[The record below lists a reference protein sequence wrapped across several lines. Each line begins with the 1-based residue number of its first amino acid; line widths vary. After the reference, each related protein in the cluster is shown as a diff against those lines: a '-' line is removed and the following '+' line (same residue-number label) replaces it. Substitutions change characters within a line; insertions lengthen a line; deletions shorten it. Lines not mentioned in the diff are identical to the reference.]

1 MEIELKIATENDA
14 QLWDRIVDSSPQGT
28 LFHTW
33 KWLKI
38 AENHTN
44 TRLYPILGLKGTV
57 VIGILPIFYTKKYG
71 ISSAFS
77 PPPSTAIPY
86 MGPVIENY
94 ENYKQSKKESMDK
107 HFQRSV
113 DSYLSS
119 ELNCGFI
126 SLSLTVNHD
135 PRPYKWAG
143 YQLDPIFDYH
153 IDIGQD
159 ITSIWQ
165 NMDANLKGH
174 IKRTERNG
182 ISIEDGSKNDL
193 IDIYHSLERR
203 YREQK
208 RSVTV
213 SEAYLSALYDTFSP
227 ANLKVFVAKQ
237 NGNTVGGIVA
247 LLYKDRVLY
256 WIGGAK
262 PPSANFSPND
272 LAQWE
277 AIKFANSC
285 GYKIY
290 EEIGAGTE
298 RLSEFKAKYN
308 PKLNHRYTVR
318 KYSSFFYV
326 CAEKGYSHV
335 IKGIIGKLV

>member
-1 MEIELKIATENDA
+1 MEIELKIADEKDA
-14 QLWDRIVDSSPQGT
+14 QLWDRIVDSSSQGT

-38 AENHTN
+38 AEKYTG
-44 TRLYPILGLKGTV
+44 TRLYPILGFKGTV
-57 VIGILPIFYTKKYG
+57 VIGILPIFYMKKFG

-86 MGPVIENY
+86 LGPVIENY
-94 ENYKQSKKESMDK
+94 DNYKQSKKESMDK
-107 HFQRSV
+107 NFQRNADHFISTQ
-113 DSYLSS
+113 LH
-119 ELNCGFI
+119 CGFTF
-126 SLSLTVNHD
+126 LSLTANHD
-135 PRPYKWAG
+135 PRPYKWAN

-153 IDIGQD
+153 IDITRD
-159 ITSIWQ
+159 IESIWQ

-174 IKRTERNG
+174 IKRTEKNG
-182 ISIEDGSKNDL
+182 IYIENGSKNDL
-193 IDIYHSLERR
+193 IDIYNSLVRR

-213 SEAYLSALYDTFSP
+213 SKDYLTELYDTFSP
-227 ANLKVFVAKQ
+227 INLQVFVAKQ
-237 NGNTVGGIVA
+237 NGDTVGGIIT
-247 LLYKDRVLY
+247 LSYKDRVLY

-262 PPSANFSPND
+262 PASVNFSPND

-277 AIKFANSC
+277 AIKFGHSR

-298 RLSEFKAKYN
+298 RLAEFKAKYN
-308 PKLNHRYTVR
+308 PKLVHRYSVK
-318 KYSSFFYV
+318 KYSSFIYQ

-335 IKGIIGKLV
+335 IKRIIGKLV

>member
-1 MEIELKIATENDA
+1 MEIELKTATEKDA

-38 AENHTN
+38 AERHTG

-57 VIGILPIFYTKKYG
+57 VIGILPVFFMKKYG
-71 ISSAFS
+71 VSSAFS

-86 MGPVIENY
+86 LGPVIENY
-94 ENYKQSKKESMDK
+94 DNYKQSKKESMDK
-107 HFQRSV
+107 NFQRSV
-113 DSYLSS
+113 DSYLFS
-119 ELNCGFI
+119 ELNCGFV
-126 SLSLTVNHD
+126 SLSLTASHD
-135 PRPYKWAG
+135 PRPYQWAD

-153 IDIGQD
+153 LDISPD
-159 ITSIWQ
+159 ITVIWQ
-165 NMDANLKGH
+165 NIDANLKGH
-174 IKRTERNG
+174 IKRTEKNG

-193 IDIYHSLERR
+193 VDIYQSLERR

-208 RSVTV
+208 RAVTV
-213 SEAYLSALYDTFSP
+213 SEDYLTALFDAFSP

-237 NGNTVGGIVA
+237 DGNTIGGIVA

-262 PPSANFSPND
+262 PATSNFSPND

-277 AIKFANSC
+277 AIKFAHSR

-308 PKLNHRYTVR
+308 PKLVHRYSVR

-335 IKGIIGKLV
+335 FKGIIGKLV

>member
-1 MEIELKIATENDA
+1 MEIELKIAQENDA

-38 AENHTN
+38 AEKYTD
-44 TRLYPILGLKGTV
+44 TKLYPILGLKGTV
-57 VIGILPIFYTKKYG
+57 VIGILPIFHMKKYG

-86 MGPVIENY
+86 MGPVIEKY

-107 HFQRSV
+107 NFQRSV
-113 DSYLSS
+113 DSYLFSG
-119 ELNCGFI
+119 LNCGFI
-126 SLSLTVNHD
+126 TLSLTSSHD

-153 IDIGQD
+153 IDINQN

-174 IKRTERNG
+174 IKRTEKNG
-182 ISIEDGSKNDL
+182 ISIENGSKNDL

-203 YREQK
+203 YLEQK
-208 RSVTV
+208 RPATV
-213 SEAYLSALYDTFSP
+213 SKDYLIALYDTFSP
-227 ANLKVFVAKQ
+227 TNLKVFVAKQ
-237 NGNTVGGIVA
+237 NGNTVGGIVT
-247 LLYKDRVLY
+247 LLFKDRVLY

-277 AIKFANSC
+277 AIKFANSQ

-308 PKLNHRYTVR
+308 PKLVHRYSVK

-335 IKGIIGKLV
+335 LKGIIGKLV